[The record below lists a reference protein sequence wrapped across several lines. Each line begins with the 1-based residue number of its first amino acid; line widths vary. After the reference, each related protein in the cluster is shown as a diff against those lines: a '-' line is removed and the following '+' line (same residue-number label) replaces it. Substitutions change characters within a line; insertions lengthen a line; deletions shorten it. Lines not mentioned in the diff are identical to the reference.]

1 MCTPYNRPLRK
12 GARKEAIS
20 QERER
25 GVELT
30 HWQLASGPLEA
41 GTLASADVTLCPPAP
56 FNPNS
61 SGSTSALM
69 SGNSDMVS
77 ILMVIGASDREF
89 RYHSPASV
97 FSPGEKLP
105 RSESALSVLSH
116 RCFSSQAPRCLLTN
130 RPKVRCLRHYL
141 KHSEYQVPRYSRV
154 ATLPRMLLPEL
165 SFEQVVVV
173 GVAPRAR
180 LFLPVPTLWQA
191 VTSLL
196 LPREAPR
203 NKHTGP
209 HRHKSRRS
217 SAGRHLLQTPT
228 GAL

>member
-1 MCTPYNRPLRK
+1 MTARP
-12 GARKEAIS
+12 ATMEAVS
-20 QERER
+20 QETIVRPSGVHTIQSPAQERSSKRSNITRERER

-41 GTLASADVTLCPPAP
+41 GTLASADVTLCPPDPP

-89 RYHSPASV
+89 RYHSPPASV
-97 FSPGEKLP
+97 SSPGEKLP

-116 RCFSSQAPRCLLTN
+116 RCFSSCSQAPRCLLTN

-141 KHSEYQVPRYSRV
+141 KHSEYQVPRYSTV

-165 SFEQVVVV
+165 S
-173 GVAPRAR
+173 GNR
-180 LFLPVPTLWQA
+180 W
-191 VTSLL
+191 
-196 LPREAPR
+196 
-203 NKHTGP
+203 
-209 HRHKSRRS
+209 
-217 SAGRHLLQTPT
+217 
-228 GAL
+228 

>member
-1 MCTPYNRPLRK
+1 MEAVSQETIVRPSGVHTIQSPAQERSSK
-12 GARKEAIS
+12 RSNITK
-20 QERER
+20 ERER

-30 HWQLASGPLEA
+30 HWQLASGVLEA

-61 SGSTSALM
+61 SGNTSALM

-89 RYHSPASV
+89 RYHSPPASV

-116 RCFSSQAPRCLLTN
+116 RCFSSQAPRLGPRCLTN

-141 KHSEYQVPRYSRV
+141 KHSEYQVPRYSTV

-165 SFEQVVVV
+165 S
-173 GVAPRAR
+173 GNR
-180 LFLPVPTLWQA
+180 W
-191 VTSLL
+191 
-196 LPREAPR
+196 
-203 NKHTGP
+203 
-209 HRHKSRRS
+209 
-217 SAGRHLLQTPT
+217 
-228 GAL
+228 

>member
-89 RYHSPASV
+89 RYHSPPASV
-97 FSPGEKLP
+97 SSPGEKLP

-116 RCFSSQAPRCLLTN
+116 RCFSSCSQAPRCLLTN
-130 RPKVRCLRHYL
+130 RPKVKCLRHYS
-141 KHSEYQVPRYSRV
+141 KHSEYQVLRYSTV

-165 SFEQVVVV
+165 S
-173 GVAPRAR
+173 GNR
-180 LFLPVPTLWQA
+180 W
-191 VTSLL
+191 
-196 LPREAPR
+196 
-203 NKHTGP
+203 
-209 HRHKSRRS
+209 
-217 SAGRHLLQTPT
+217 
-228 GAL
+228 